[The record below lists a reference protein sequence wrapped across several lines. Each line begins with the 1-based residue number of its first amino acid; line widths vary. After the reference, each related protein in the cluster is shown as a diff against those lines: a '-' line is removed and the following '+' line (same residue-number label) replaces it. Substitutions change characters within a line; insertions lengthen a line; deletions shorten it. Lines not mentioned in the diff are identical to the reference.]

1 MTRIKIF
8 KAMLTHNMKEKCN
21 GKIEIPDASPKG
33 FQHFLEYIYT
43 GYTELHG
50 DIVIELLYLSK

>member
-1 MTRIKIF
+1 
-8 KAMLTHNMKEKCN
+8 MLTHNMKEKCN